1 MIKKLKRKFT
11 VITMMSL
18 FLLLVIIMVSVN
30 LLNYSAVIKDADTI
44 LDILAENGGSFPD
57 QPKEEETERQ
67 PVFREKRELRDFGP
81 ETRFETRF
89 FSVKLDGS
97 GKPVSCDLGRIAAVD
112 SEMAY
117 KLAENAV
124 SSGTERGFIG
134 NYRYL
139 LRGDTVV
146 FTDAGRSLDNAR
158 SFLVSSAVISA
169 AGLAAVLLI
178 VLLAAGRVMKPISE
192 SYEKQRRFITD
203 AGHEIKTPI
212 SIINADAEV
221 IELESGESE
230 WTGDIKAQTKRLAQ
244 LTDDLIFLSKMEE
257 ELKLTMIE
265 TPLSDVASEAAKGFE
280 GLARSQGK
288 RLKIS
293 IEPNISAV
301 CDEKSVRQLIGIL
314 LDNAVKYSPEGG
326 EIALELKKTGRS
338 ARIKVTNETE
348 TAIDKEKLALMFDRF
363 YRGDASRGEKSG
375 YGIGLSIA
383 KAVVEAHK
391 GKISA
396 SSPDVKHL
404 IIEAVI

>member
-1 MIKKLKRKFT
+1 
-11 VITMMSL
+11 
-18 FLLLVIIMVSVN
+18 
-30 LLNYSAVIKDADTI
+30 
-44 LDILAENGGSFPD
+44 
-57 QPKEEETERQ
+57 
-67 PVFREKRELRDFGP
+67 
-81 ETRFETRF
+81 
-89 FSVKLDGS
+89 
-97 GKPVSCDLGRIAAVD
+97 
-112 SEMAY
+112 
-117 KLAENAV
+117 
-124 SSGTERGFIG
+124 
-134 NYRYL
+134 
-139 LRGDTVV
+139 
-146 FTDAGRSLDNAR
+146 
-158 SFLVSSAVISA
+158 
-169 AGLAAVLLI
+169 
-178 VLLAAGRVMKPISE
+178 
-192 SYEKQRRFITD
+192 
-203 AGHEIKTPI
+203 
-212 SIINADAEV
+212 
-221 IELESGESE
+221 
-230 WTGDIKAQTKRLAQ
+230 
-244 LTDDLIFLSKMEE
+244 MEE

-293 IEPNISAV
+293 IEPDISDV